1 MGVSARYQEPSTHS
15 NIQEMGHIHLLV
27 LVCSTVLAV
36 TLAADCKD
44 QHDKY
49 YACTE
54 KNYDE
59 SSSIL
64 ESYDDGRQD
73 LYERKV
79 CNLLENLMKCFDD
92 LEENCRQDQDIR
104 ARLSGLVKNAM
115 IVTERDAK
123 WKPDLCK
130 TTKRIDMDI
139 FGDATRQA
147 KKKQDEDEKQKS
159 AADANAADDTAAA
172 DASAAV
178 DTAAA
183 DANAAVDTAAA
194 DASADDDNGEATT
207 PAAPTT
213 TQDPNS
219 GLVSCPTA
227 ILTLISALLT
237 LAIRT

>member
-1 MGVSARYQEPSTHS
+1 MGVSARYQEPSTYS

-49 YACTE
+49 YACTR
-54 KNYDE
+54 KNYAE
-59 SSSIL
+59 SGSIL
-64 ESYDDGRQD
+64 GKKSSDDGRQD
-73 LYERKV
+73 FYERKV

-104 ARLSGLVKNAM
+104 ARLSATVKNAM

-130 TTKRIDMDI
+130 ITKRIDMDI

-159 AADANAADDTAAA
+159 AADAADANAADDTAAA

-183 DANAAVDTAAA
+183 DASAADDTAAADANAAVDTAAA
-194 DASADDDNGEATT
+194 DANA
-207 PAAPTT
+207 
-213 TQDPNS
+213 
-219 GLVSCPTA
+219 
-227 ILTLISALLT
+227 
-237 LAIRT
+237 